1 MTFYPKGKD
10 KTVRRGQQRK
20 EQSQLAMTFYPQK
33 KDKTVRRG
41 EVREQ
46 RKGLKGEEERTD
58 PTRKKERKKEKEK
71 KNSFLI
77 RIYPYNAFLFL

>member
-1 MTFYPKGKD
+1 
-10 KTVRRGQQRK
+10 
-20 EQSQLAMTFYPQK
+20 MTFYPQK

-46 RKGLKGEEERTD
+46 RKGIKGEEGRTD
-58 PTRKKERKKEKEK
+58 PKRKKEKEK
-71 KNSFLI
+71 KNSCLI